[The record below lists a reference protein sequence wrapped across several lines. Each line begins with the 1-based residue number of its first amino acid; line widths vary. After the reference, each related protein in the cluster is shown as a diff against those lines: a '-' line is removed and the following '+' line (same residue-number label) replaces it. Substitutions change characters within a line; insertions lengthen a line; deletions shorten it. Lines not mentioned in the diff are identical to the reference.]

1 MYLNKARGA
10 FKKYQEK
17 ELEIVKLIAD
27 MRILKHK
34 NKVIYNR

>member
-17 ELEIVKLIAD
+17 ELEITKLLIN
-27 MRILKHK
+27 MRLLKHK
-34 NKVIYNR
+34 NKIIYNK